1 MVFSFDPQ
9 LKQYTTRTQE
19 LSSDLNL
26 NIERNKQ
33 NLQDFSRKE
42 EEVVVLKVELN
53 NMQEKFKAKVGE
65 VRINCTLGL
74 S

>member
-1 MVFSFDPQ
+1 MVFSCDPQ

-65 VRINCTLGL
+65 VRINCT
-74 S
+74 

>member
-1 MVFSFDPQ
+1 M
-9 LKQYTTRTQE
+9 KQYTTRTQE

-65 VRINCTLGL
+65 VKINCT
-74 S
+74 